1 MLGKILDIS
10 GERGIVRGEDGKR
23 YEFGISEIKNTPNVD
38 LKALLGGEV
47 DFEISPNGEA
57 SAIYLGEKLQSKI
70 SSLISS
76 QNKEIK
82 ITFFAMIIFLLP
94 LISVPPTE
102 PMFVFFMLIAFVLSL
117 RVVFRINKISCST
130 KLLKN
135 YIYGILALFL
145 LFITTSYTPHFSVT
159 SLIFPAIMAL
169 AFCGFSYLFFAELAF
184 ITNKKAFLYA
194 LCVSFGVVL
203 IKSCVFLMGDKFDY
217 NHAPVLVAPIILVL
231 YFGIICL
238 IYGFASFKE
247 IRKSYN
253 TK

>member
-57 SAIYLGEKLQSKI
+57 SAIYLSEKLQSKI

-94 LISVPPTE
+94 LISVPSKA
-102 PMFVFFMLIAFVLSL
+102 MFAGFMLIAFVLSL

-145 LFITTSYTPHFSVT
+145 LFITTNYEFHFSAT
-159 SLIFPAIMAL
+159 ELIFPAIMAL

-217 NHAPVLVAPIILVL
+217 NHAPVLLVL

-247 IRKSYN
+247 IRKSYS